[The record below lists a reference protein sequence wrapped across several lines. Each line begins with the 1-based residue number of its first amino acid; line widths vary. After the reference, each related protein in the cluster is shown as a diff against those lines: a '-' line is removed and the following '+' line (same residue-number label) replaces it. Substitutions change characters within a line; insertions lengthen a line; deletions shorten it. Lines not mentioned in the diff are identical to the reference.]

1 MRPATPYHGWMLS
14 SGEVLIVSG
23 PPGSGKTSVSAAL
36 ASGCERGVH
45 LESDWFYRS
54 IRSGFIA
61 PWLPDAHTQNE
72 AVMMVA
78 ADAAAAYADAGY
90 VVVWDGIVGPWFLDR
105 VVRRLGAR
113 KIRVQYLVLRPK
125 RVTALQ
131 RVRGR
136 DDTPETTGAAA
147 MYDQFADLGE
157 FEPHVVSSDAPAAQ
171 VIEECRAAL
180 VDGRLEVE
188 LDSWA
193 DDRWPVSVKAVLG
206 WHDQVVVLRN
216 RRGEWELPG
225 GRLDST
231 DDSPQDALRREIGE
245 ELGLSAVVGSMIDSW
260 IYDVDGKRVLIL
272 TYACTASRPA
282 LLSHSAEHTEVGVLS
297 TAELA
302 NAAIPSG
309 YLQSINS
316 MFDQQR

>member
-1 MRPATPYHGWMLS
+1 MRPAVPYHGWMLS
-14 SGEVLIVSG
+14 GGEVVIVSG
-23 PPGSGKTSVSAAL
+23 PPGSGKTTVSAAL
-36 ASGCERGVH
+36 ASGYERGVH
-45 LESDWFYRS
+45 LESDWFFRF
-54 IRSGFIA
+54 ILSGFVA
-61 PWLPDAHTQNE
+61 PWLSDAHSQNE
-72 AVMMVA
+72 AVMEVA

-113 KIRVQYLVLRPK
+113 KIRVRYLVLRPS
-125 RVTALQ
+125 RVTASQ

-136 DDTPETTGAAA
+136 DDVVDTSGAEV

-157 FEPHVVSSDAPAAQ
+157 FEPHVVSSDAPAVQ

-180 VDGRLEVE
+180 VDGQLEVE

-206 WHDQVVVLRN
+206 WDDQVVVLRN

-225 GRLDST
+225 GRLDAT
-231 DDSPQDALRREIGE
+231 DDSPQEALRREIGE
-245 ELGLSAVVGSMIDSW
+245 ELGLSAVVGPMIDSW

-272 TYACTASRPA
+272 TYACKASRPA
-282 LLSHSAEHTEVGVLS
+282 VLSHSDEHTEVGVLS
-297 TAELA
+297 AAELA
-302 NAAIPSG
+302 NTAIPSG